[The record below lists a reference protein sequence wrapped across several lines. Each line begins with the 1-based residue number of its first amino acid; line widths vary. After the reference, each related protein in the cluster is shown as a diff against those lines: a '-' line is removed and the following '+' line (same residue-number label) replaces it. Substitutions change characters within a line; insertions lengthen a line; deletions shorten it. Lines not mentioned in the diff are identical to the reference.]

1 MFRIDCKLVTGCRNN
16 IMAGTGK
23 EAVFSAEIREGAV
36 QVPVAQKF
44 D

>member
-1 MFRIDCKLVTGCRNN
+1 MFQIDCELVTGCRNN
-16 IMAGTGK
+16 IKAGTSK
-23 EAVFSAEIREGAV
+23 EAKLSAEIREGAV